1 MDTSERL
8 TDVFKSKNTQVEMAL
23 AIFLTTILKDS
34 KNEYQI
40 KLNNRKKIY
49 KEAQNGIK

>member
-8 TDVFKSKNTQVEMAL
+8 TDVFKSKNTQVEMTL
-23 AIFLTTILKDS
+23 AILKDN

-49 KEAQNGIK
+49 KEVQNGIK